1 MKSSHSVL
9 SGIVIR
15 QSVVLASAVSL
26 SLVLLLVPSFV
37 SAQTSEEPVLQ
48 YRLPHDPHDQPLLRR
63 SLIVEDKELR
73 SIELKVDDYE
83 QQKIRKKRRRGI
95 FFEDI
100 ESLDES
106 PFFK

>member
-1 MKSSHSVL
+1 MKFSYSVL

-15 QSVVLASAVSL
+15 KSVVLVSAVSL
-26 SLVLLLVPSFV
+26 SLVVLVPSFV